1 MATSIEIAK
10 SLSKLYC
17 PLSETS
23 IHALSAILIRN
34 HYRKG
39 VRVLDEGETCLWI
52 MFIEE
57 GMLRQFYTKRGK
69 DVTEHFG
76 YENGIVMCLE
86 SLIKQEP
93 THLMVE
99 ALENSIV
106 WKIPR
111 IELEKL
117 SETHADISTMYRRI
131 YEESLIVSQI
141 KADALR
147 FETAQERYNKLLQ
160 LFPEIP
166 LRAPLIYIASYLQMT
181 PETLSRVRAALI

>member
-1 MATSIEIAK
+1 MATSIEIAQR
-10 SLSKLYC
+10 LSKLYC
-17 PLSETS
+17 PLSEAS
-23 IHALSAILIRN
+23 IEALAGILIRN

-39 VRVLDEGETCLWI
+39 VRVLDEGEICLWI

-76 YENGIVMCLE
+76 YENSIVMCLE

-106 WKIPR
+106 WQLPR
-111 IELEKL
+111 VELERL
-117 SETHADISTMYRRI
+117 SEKHADISTMYRRI

-147 FETAQERYNKLLQ
+147 FETAQEKYNKLLKHY
-160 LFPEIP
+160 PEIP

-181 PETLSRVRAALI
+181 PETLSRVRSALL